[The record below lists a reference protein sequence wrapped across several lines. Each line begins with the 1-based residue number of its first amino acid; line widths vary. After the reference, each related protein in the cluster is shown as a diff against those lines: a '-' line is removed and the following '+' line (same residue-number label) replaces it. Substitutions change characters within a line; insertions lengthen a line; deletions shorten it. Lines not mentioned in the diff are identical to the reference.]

1 MYGDPNEFRRRHR
14 ELVRAHARTSL
25 YGFYQLVFP
34 ALAPEASFS
43 SAPHF
48 RVLARALEKV
58 GTGETRRL
66 LIAIP
71 PRHGKSI
78 LASVALPAWILGRDP
93 TRKIICAS
101 YGDQL
106 SKDFSNRFRD
116 LLWSPQ
122 YQAIF
127 PGMQIDAGGASLA
140 EVRTNAKGY
149 RLATTVQGP
158 ATGKGAHFIIVD
170 DPFKAAEAASESTR
184 NAVYDWFKGSLMTRF
199 DKPAEGA
206 MVVVQQRLHQD
217 DLIGRLRDEGGW
229 EYLEMPGECVER
241 QVFDIGDGE
250 SWPSTPATCC
260 SRSGSTG
267 PRSNSYS
274 GTSAKARTTRKSCSG
289 LRRRAARC
297 SSSSISSG
305 MRSCPK
311 YYEAIHQ
318 SWDPAIVDTETAAF
332 SVCTTWGIIGRKL
345 YLIDVLRKRLDFH
358 KIEPA
363 ILHMKEKY
371 NASSVVLEISGVGI
385 AIGNAIVKRPGAR
398 SWLHPHD
405 PKLGKVER
413 AIAQTPK
420 IERKRVYLP
429 VSAPWLETFESEVAT
444 FPMSKYADQVELYG
458 AISALAR
465 RPYPLDHGPNGVSG
479 TSRTAILGMGSTL
492 LPRVNPKED
501 LKVHM
506 LRKNGRPE
514 PAPA

>member
-1 MYGDPNEFRRRHR
+1 MYGDPNEFRRHQR
-14 ELVRAHARTSL
+14 ELMRAHARTSL
-25 YGFYQLVFP
+25 YGFYRLVFP

-43 SAPHF
+43 PAPHF

-58 GTGETRRL
+58 GTGECRRL

-106 SKDFSNRFRD
+106 SKDFSTRFRD
-116 LLWSPQ
+116 LLWSGQ
-122 YQAIF
+122 YQPIF

-140 EVRTNAKGY
+140 EVRTSAKGY

-229 EYLEMPGECVER
+229 DYLEMPGECVER
-241 QVFDIGDGE
+241 QVYDIGDGE
-250 SWPSTPATCC
+250 NWVFKPGDLLFEERFNGAALDQLFWDLGEGPYNAQILQRPSPPGGALFKLKHFQRYEKLPQ
-260 SRSGSTG
+260 S
-267 PRSNSYS
+267 
-274 GTSAKARTTRKSCSG
+274 
-289 LRRRAARC
+289 
-297 SSSSISSG
+297 
-305 MRSCPK
+305 
-311 YYEAIHQ
+311 YEAIHQ

-371 NASSVVLEISGVGI
+371 NASSVVLETSGVGI
-385 AIGNAIVKRPGAR
+385 AIGNAIVKRPGAW

-444 FPMSKYADQVELYG
+444 FPMSKYADQVDSMVQFLN
-458 AISALAR
+458 S
-465 RPYPLDHGPNGVSG
+465 LDV
-479 TSRTAILGMGSTL
+479 RTRWTMNLTAVRDYREQ
-492 LPRVNPKED
+492 PF
-501 LKVHM
+501 
-506 LRKNGRPE
+506 
-514 PAPA
+514 

>member
-1 MYGDPNEFRRRHR
+1 MYGDPNEFRRHKR
-14 ELVRAHARTSL
+14 ELARAHARTSL
-25 YGFYQLVFP
+25 YGFYRLVFP

-58 GTGETRRL
+58 GTGDTRRL

-78 LASVALPAWILGRDP
+78 VASVALPAWILGRDP

-106 SKDFSNRFRD
+106 SKDFSTRFRD
-116 LLWSPQ
+116 LLRSPN
-122 YQAIF
+122 YEAIF

-140 EVRTNAKGY
+140 EVRTSAKGY
-149 RLATTVQGP
+149 RLATTVQSP

-229 EYLEMPGECVER
+229 EYLEMPAECVER
-241 QVFDIGDGE
+241 QVYDLGHGE
-250 SWPSTPATCC
+250 SWTFNPGDLLFEE
-260 SRSGSTG
+260 RF
-267 PRSNSYS
+267 N
-274 GTSAKARTTRKSCSG
+274 
-289 LRRRAARC
+289 RAALEQLYWDLGEGPYNAQILQRP
-297 SSSSISSG
+297 SPPGGTLFKLKYIQ
-305 MRSCPK
+305 RYETAPK

-332 SVCTTWGIIGRKL
+332 SVCTTWGIIGQKL
-345 YLIDVLRKRLDFH
+345 YLLDVLRKRLDFH

-371 NASSVVLEISGVGI
+371 NASSVVLEVAGVGI
-385 AIGNAIVKRPGAR
+385 AIGDALVKRPGAR
-398 SWLHPHD
+398 TWLHPHD
-405 PKLGKVER
+405 PKLGKLER

-420 IERKRVYLP
+420 IERKRVHLP

-444 FPMSKYADQVELYG
+444 FPNSKYADQVDSMVQFLH
-458 AISALAR
+458 SLDFRTRWTMNLAAFR
-465 RPYPLDHGPNGVSG
+465 DYPEQPF
-479 TSRTAILGMGSTL
+479 
-492 LPRVNPKED
+492 
-501 LKVHM
+501 
-506 LRKNGRPE
+506 
-514 PAPA
+514 

>member
-1 MYGDPNEFRRRHR
+1 M
-14 ELVRAHARTSL
+14 
-25 YGFYQLVFP
+25 
-34 ALAPEASFS
+34 
-43 SAPHF
+43 
-48 RVLARALEKV
+48 ARALEKV

-106 SKDFSNRFRD
+106 SRDFSNRFRD

-158 ATGKGAHFIIVD
+158 ATGKGAHFTIVD

-229 EYLEMPGECVER
+229 DYLEMPGECVER
-241 QVFDIGDGE
+241 QVFDLGDGE
-250 SWPSTPATCC
+250 TWAFNPGDLLFEE
-260 SRSGSTG
+260 RF
-267 PRSNSYS
+267 N
-274 GTSAKARTTRKSCSG
+274 
-289 LRRRAARC
+289 RAALEQLFWDLGEGPYNAQILQRP
-297 SSSSISSG
+297 SPPG
-305 MRSCPK
+305 GALFKLKHFQRYETAPLR
-311 YYEAIHQ
+311 YEAIHQ

-345 YLIDVLRKRLDFH
+345 YLLDVLRKRLDFH

-371 NASSVVLEISGVGI
+371 NASSVVLETSGVGI
-385 AIGNAIVKRPGAR
+385 AIGNAIVQRPGHGLGCTPTTQNSAR
-398 SWLHPHD
+398 SNARSRRRPRSNAS
-405 PKLGKVER
+405 GCTCR
-413 AIAQTPK
+413 
-420 IERKRVYLP
+420 
-429 VSAPWLETFESEVAT
+429 SAPPGS
-444 FPMSKYADQVELYG
+444 
-458 AISALAR
+458 
-465 RPYPLDHGPNGVSG
+465 RPSNPRSRPSRCRNTPTRSNSMVQFLHSLDVRTRWTMNLTAFRDYPEQPF
-479 TSRTAILGMGSTL
+479 
-492 LPRVNPKED
+492 
-501 LKVHM
+501 
-506 LRKNGRPE
+506 
-514 PAPA
+514 